1 MGLADLFGKEDRVE
15 ICISQLCELLKE
27 AGRADLFRNGVKNK
41 VPYDHIL
48 QVMDGDASALLEED
62 ATDGN

>member
-1 MGLADLFGKEDRVE
+1 MGIIDAFSKEDRAELTV
-15 ICISQLCELLKE
+15 SQLYSLLKE

-41 VPYDHIL
+41 VPYEHIL
-48 QVMDGDASALLEED
+48 LVMDGDASALVEEE